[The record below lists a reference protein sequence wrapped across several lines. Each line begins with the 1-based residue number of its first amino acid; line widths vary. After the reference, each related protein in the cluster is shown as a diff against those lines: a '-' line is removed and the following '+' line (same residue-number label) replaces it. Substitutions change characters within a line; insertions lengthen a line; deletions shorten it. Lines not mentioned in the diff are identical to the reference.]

1 MKRCERI
8 ANSLACV
15 KCHYQIYYGDLFAC
29 LNADFR
35 NLHIRE
41 READIAEQ
49 TTKMH
54 VIEKD
59 MELVSKAFSEQR
71 LQIQTLKMEN
81 DQLRAQASSA
91 RSAHESQEASNATK
105 GLEPMYMFNTEHYH
119 YQAMQAQRLENS
131 YIQWLAEL
139 GIDKGLA
146 VRLAKRL
153 IEEDIDLHTLLE
165 LGPAD
170 FERLGVLK
178 VLFSLLYSSVLPTS
192 QVLSVT
198 ELLCTSTLQVGWQKK
213 LVRKARESL
222 SAFAGIGDG

>member
-8 ANSLACV
+8 ANSVACV
-15 KCHYQIYYGDLFAC
+15 RCHHQICHDDLSAC
-29 LNADFR
+29 LNADFCI
-35 NLHIRE
+35 LHIRE

-71 LQIQTLKMEN
+71 LQSQTLKIEN
-81 DQLRAQASSA
+81 DQLRAQVSSA
-91 RSAHESQEASNATK
+91 RSAAESQEASNATK
-105 GLEPMYMFNTEHYH
+105 GLEPVYMFNTEDCH
-119 YQAMQAQRLENS
+119 YQAMQVLRLEVS
-131 YIQWLAEL
+131 YIRWLAEF

-146 VRLAKRL
+146 ERLAKRL
-153 IEEDIDLHTLLE
+153 IEEDVDLHTLLE

-178 VLFSLLYSSVLPTS
+178 VLFSLCVRPSC
-192 QVLSVT
+192 Q
-198 ELLCTSTLQVGWQKK
+198 LLKCCH
-213 LVRKARESL
+213 
-222 SAFAGIGDG
+222 